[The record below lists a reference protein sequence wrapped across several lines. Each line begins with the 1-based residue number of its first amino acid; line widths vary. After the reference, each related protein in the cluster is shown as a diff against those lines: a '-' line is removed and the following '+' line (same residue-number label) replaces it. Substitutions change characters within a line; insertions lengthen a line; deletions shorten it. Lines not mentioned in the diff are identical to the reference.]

1 MISLDI
7 KNAFNSIKWADLINL
22 LQKYNTPSKLVK
34 IFDSFLKER
43 SVILN
48 NGDRWN
54 YNIGVPQ
61 GSSCGPILWL
71 LVANEALDMFLEQ
84 ENFLVQA
91 FADDFVILLK
101 ASASYRFT
109 EMSKEIMLKFESWAT
124 KYNLVFS
131 ENKSKYIMF
140 KVKKTITHFPGIYLY
155 GKRISYTNEL
165 KYLGIVFD
173 PNQSFMIHLDRIQE
187 KIVRLNEKLR
197 RITRATWGLRPEM
210 VKEIYL
216 SILERIILY
225 GVEIWYRDRVKMN
238 AKLLQIQRYPLL
250 SITKAYR
257 TTSNE
262 ALQILSGCVPIDLK
276 AQMIVEM
283 DSNIR
288 GVALSDNTHSIDF
301 EIEERIKPWEISRIS
316 WDYFANMCNR
326 FSVFTDGSKMN
337 GKVGSAFV
345 IYLGE
350 DEIDSFT
357 YRLSDNSSVFMAEV
371 FAINKAIDEIILRNL
386 DHVDLIT
393 DSRSALMALD
403 SPFEKRVYVN
413 SIKRKIVNYSGEIN
427 LKWVRAHK
435 GTKGN
440 ERADYLAKLAI
451 EKQEIDCLFHETRTE
466 TRLRVKQNMI
476 QSWQTRWDSSKNG
489 KVTREFFKKVCVKRV
504 QGDFYLNQIYTGH
517 GIFRT
522 HQYRFFSKTNVCHCG
537 DEIGDMQHVLLECR
551 LWSIQRNQLKIKLNN
566 SLKIL
571 LGQEK
576 FRIFCRFVI
585 QSLLNLEIET

>member
-34 IFDSFLKER
+34 IFDSFLKDR

-71 LVANEALDMFLEQ
+71 QVANEALDLFLEQ

-91 FADDFVILLK
+91 FADDFIILLK

-109 EMSKEIMLKFESWAT
+109 EMSKDIMLKFESWAT
-124 KYNLVFS
+124 KFNLVFS

-225 GVEIWYRDRVKMN
+225 GVEIWYKDRVKMN

-276 AQMIVEM
+276 AEMIVGM
-283 DSNIR
+283 DSKIR
-288 GVALSDNTHSIDF
+288 GVALSDYTHLIDF
-301 EIEERIKPWEISRIS
+301 EIEERIKPWEI
-316 WDYFANMCNR
+316 
-326 FSVFTDGSKMN
+326 
-337 GKVGSAFV
+337 
-345 IYLGE
+345 
-350 DEIDSFT
+350 
-357 YRLSDNSSVFMAEV
+357 
-371 FAINKAIDEIILRNL
+371 
-386 DHVDLIT
+386 
-393 DSRSALMALD
+393 
-403 SPFEKRVYVN
+403 
-413 SIKRKIVNYSGEIN
+413 
-427 LKWVRAHK
+427 
-435 GTKGN
+435 
-440 ERADYLAKLAI
+440 
-451 EKQEIDCLFHETRTE
+451 
-466 TRLRVKQNMI
+466 
-476 QSWQTRWDSSKNG
+476 
-489 KVTREFFKKVCVKRV
+489 
-504 QGDFYLNQIYTGH
+504 
-517 GIFRT
+517 
-522 HQYRFFSKTNVCHCG
+522 
-537 DEIGDMQHVLLECR
+537 
-551 LWSIQRNQLKIKLNN
+551 
-566 SLKIL
+566 
-571 LGQEK
+571 
-576 FRIFCRFVI
+576 
-585 QSLLNLEIET
+585 